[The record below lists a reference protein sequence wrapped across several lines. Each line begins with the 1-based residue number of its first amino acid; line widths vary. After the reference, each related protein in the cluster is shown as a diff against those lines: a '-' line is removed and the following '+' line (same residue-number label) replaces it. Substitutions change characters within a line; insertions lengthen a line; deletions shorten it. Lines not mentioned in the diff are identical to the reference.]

1 MKQRVAATSLSIKMV
16 TAFILLLTVVMIIS
30 AIFISA
36 LIWAAITLII
46 IVVLCYLYAPV
57 AYILDKN
64 QLHVIRR
71 INRKIYGP
79 VIKCSSIEHDKPSL
93 GIRLWGNGGL
103 FSGTGIFWN
112 KQYGIFR
119 AYVTTGKRA
128 HLVLVET
135 ATDKVI
141 ISPEHP
147 EKFLT

>member
-1 MKQRVAATSLSIKMV
+1 MKQRVAATSLSIKVV
-16 TAFILLLTVVMIIS
+16 TVFILLLTLVMIIA

-57 AYILDKN
+57 AYVLEKN
-64 QLHVIRR
+64 QLVVIRR
-71 INRKIYGP
+71 INRKIFGP
-79 VIKCSSIEHDKPSL
+79 VIKCSSIEHDKPSF

-103 FSGTGIFWN
+103 FAGTGIFWN

-135 ATDKVI
+135 ATDKII
-141 ISPEHP
+141 ISPEYP
-147 EKFLT
+147 EQFLA